1 MLGFTVLILSV
12 RQQHINE
19 LEIRYSPMQCDDIPA
34 ILPLSPQIASMCGAY
49 LPIKDDPPAA
59 S

>member
-19 LEIRYSPMQCDDIPA
+19 VEILTPQSDDIHA
-34 ILPLSPQIASMCGAY
+34 TLPLSPQTACMCGAY

>member
-19 LEIRYSPMQCDDIPA
+19 VEILTPQCDDIHA
-34 ILPLSPQIASMCGAY
+34 TLPLSPQTACMCGAY